1 LKSRKKSFNRH
12 LGLGQRKNLFKNMK
26 RQILKILALATLF
39 MSSFVAC
46 EDPVDGTDD
55 TNNQGQQEES
65 LPASANFTY
74 SGNNLYPPCK
84 VTFNNL
90 SENATSYYWDFGDG
104 KNSSSTNPNHTYTEG
119 GTYSV
124 TLKAFNSVGNDVMT
138 KTVKIK
144 NKPTKMKITKVELIN
159 YPLYCEDGTNWD
171 PMSAGADVYFRILNE
186 NDNVIFTSGIASG
199 LTHNQLP
206 TNYTNG
212 LPLTLENT
220 FNQRCTIEF
229 WDKDDWD
236 SDDWMAGYYFTP
248 SQQDFNKN
256 VIHFQSSTSD
266 LELKMYVT
274 WLE

>member
-1 LKSRKKSFNRH
+1 
-12 LGLGQRKNLFKNMK
+12 MK

-138 KTVKIK
+138 KTLKIK
-144 NKPTKMKITKVELIN
+144 NKPTKMKITKVELLN
-159 YPLYCEDGTNWD
+159 YPLYDGNGDNWD
-171 PMSAGADVYFRILNE
+171 PMSAGADVYFKILNG
-186 NDNVIFTSGIASG
+186 NDDVIFTSGTASG
-199 LTHNQLP
+199 L
-206 TNYTNG
+206 
-212 LPLTLENT
+212 
-220 FNQRCTIEF
+220 
-229 WDKDDWD
+229 
-236 SDDWMAGYYFTP
+236 
-248 SQQDFNKN
+248 
-256 VIHFQSSTSD
+256 
-266 LELKMYVT
+266 
-274 WLE
+274 